1 MGSQVLKLES
11 AVCSSWLSSPLW
23 AVPWLSL
30 RLMLM
35 PTMAGEGMALA
46 TEAMVDTVWDTPDTM
61 VDTVWDTPLV
71 PMDTALWDTEATT
84 SARGR
89 LRLSQ
94 RLNPRLTLMPTMAGE
109 AMALDTEAM
118 VDTVWD
124 TPDSMVDMVW
134 DTPLVP
140 MDIALWDT
148 AVTTSARE
156 RLRLSLRLMPMPTMA
171 GEAMASAT
179 EAMVDT
185 VWDTAPMDI
194 LVMLDM
200 EATDT
205 DADTATMV
213 EREVICYKRSRLTDY

>member
-1 MGSQVLKLES
+1 
-11 AVCSSWLSSPLW
+11 
-23 AVPWLSL
+23 
-30 RLMLM
+30 
-35 PTMAGEGMALA
+35 
-46 TEAMVDTVWDTPDTM
+46 MVDM
-61 VDTVWDTPLV
+61 VWDTPLV

-84 SARGR
+84 LARER

-109 AMALDTEAM
+109 VTALAT
-118 VDTVWD
+118 
-124 TPDSMVDMVW
+124 DSMEDMVW

-140 MDIALWDT
+140 MDTALLDT
-148 AVTTSARE
+148 AATTSARE

-194 LVMLDM
+194 LV
-200 EATDT
+200 
-205 DADTATMV
+205 
-213 EREVICYKRSRLTDY
+213 

>member
-35 PTMAGEGMALA
+35 PTMAMEAMALA
-46 TEAMVDTVWDTPDTM
+46 TEAM

-84 SARGR
+84 SARER

-109 AMALDTEAM
+109 AMALATEAM

-124 TPDSMVDMVW
+124 TPDSMEDMVW

-140 MDIALWDT
+140 MDTALWDT
-148 AVTTSARE
+148 AVTTLARE

-185 VWDTAPMDI
+185 VWDTVPMDI

-205 DADTATMV
+205 DVDTATMV
-213 EREVICYKRSRLTDY
+213 EREVICYKRSRLTDYY